1 MGCDCNNGVE
11 NGNTGCGP
19 CGTCPV
25 NSADAETL
33 PSTLDNF
40 TQQFFGT
47 ITKTEVNGQVTWTLP
62 CNLDTGLP
70 GNPRGSAEGL
80 ACYFLRLFS
89 DGIVGLI
96 GPQGDTG
103 LAGNDG
109 NNAYTVVTTAFNA
122 PTVPSPTVQ
131 FNVIPSPAISAGQ
144 TIFVPTIGWLVID
157 QIFQNTTVF
166 ASLIEL
172 IAVPAATV
180 SPGTLILPVG
190 PRGISI
196 TGSTGATGAKGD
208 TGETGATGATGA
220 IGATGAAGPAGVA
233 ATSSN
238 GIVTGGPTDY
248 VMTASYAKVDFG
260 ASDLEVTLPTAGT
273 YLVIVM
279 VGGTQNSGA
288 TREWDFKLYNSITAA
303 DVVVSETYSSVVDG
317 GVIPHQRFV
326 ISLVT
331 TLADNNVIQLYAKSS
346 SATVTQTINT
356 IGSSMMFV
364 KLA

>member
-144 TIFVPTIGWLVID
+144 TMVAMW
-157 QIFQNTTVF
+157 
-166 ASLIEL
+166 EH
-172 IAVPAATV
+172 AVP
-180 SPGTLILPVG
+180 I
-190 PRGISI
+190 
-196 TGSTGATGAKGD
+196 GAKIFRFYFS
-208 TGETGATGATGA
+208 
-220 IGATGAAGPAGVA
+220 IGRLKALLHAHPGV
-233 ATSSN
+233 
-238 GIVTGGPTDY
+238 
-248 VMTASYAKVDFG
+248 
-260 ASDLEVTLPTAGT
+260 LR
-273 YLVIVM
+273 
-279 VGGTQNSGA
+279 VGGT
-288 TREWDFKLYNSITAA
+288 
-303 DVVVSETYSSVVDG
+303 
-317 GVIPHQRFV
+317 
-326 ISLVT
+326 
-331 TLADNNVIQLYAKSS
+331 
-346 SATVTQTINT
+346 
-356 IGSSMMFV
+356 
-364 KLA
+364 